1 MAKKS
6 QLARNKKRRRL
17 NANQAEQRKALRKKS
32 IDPKASAEERH
43 TAQVRLQSLPRNG
56 AASRIV
62 NRCAI
67 SGRRRGYYRKFGISR
82 IVLREM
88 AHEGLIPG
96 VRKSSW

>member
-6 QLARNKKRRRL
+6 QIARNKKRKRL
-17 NANQAEQRKALRKKS
+17 AANQAEQRKELRKLS
-32 IDPKASAEERH
+32 IDPDLSTEDRRS
-43 TAQVRLQSLPRNG
+43 AQVKLQSLPRNG
-56 AASRIV
+56 APSRIV

-67 SGRRRGYYRKFGISR
+67 SGRRRGFYRKFGISR